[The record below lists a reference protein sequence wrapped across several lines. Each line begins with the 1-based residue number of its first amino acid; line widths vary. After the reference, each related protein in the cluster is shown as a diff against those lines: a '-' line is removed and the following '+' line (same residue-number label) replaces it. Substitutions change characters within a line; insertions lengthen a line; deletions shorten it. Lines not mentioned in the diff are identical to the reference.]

1 MRDNAHVVALSERD
15 TEALLEDLACLA
27 EPLALEDLRHES
39 VRVVHRL
46 IPSVS
51 VSWNE
56 ISSGGIEVVSVPSAG
71 LWPGGDEAFAR
82 ALAAH
87 PVIAHIRKTNDG
99 RPRAISDFWT
109 AERFH
114 GSSLYRDFYS
124 RLQAE
129 DQLSF
134 TVPTPNILI
143 GVAINRD
150 SIGFSPRDR
159 TMANLLRPHI
169 LQAYRNAVAQEQIGV
184 LMSLVDDLSSD
195 RAAGLVMLAG
205 ADAEEK
211 VTPVAAQLLSK
222 WFPDDPAGH
231 LPNQLAYWLQN
242 LDQQVTRAPTWPLV
256 FEEGGRRLVV
266 RRLQAAR
273 PNDGEVLHVS
283 EHAIGQKSQD
293 LTRLGLSSRQAQVV
307 RMAARGMSNGD
318 IGVELGLS
326 IRTVEGHM
334 GKALER
340 LGVNS
345 RTAAANLVHQL
356 DVSEARLP
364 PIDG

>member
-1 MRDNAHVVALSERD
+1 VVALSERD
-15 TEALLEDLACLA
+15 TEALLEHVACLA

-39 VRVVHRL
+39 VRVVHQL

-51 VSWNE
+51 ASWNE
-56 ISSGGIEVVSVPSAG
+56 ISTGGIEVISVPDAG

-82 ALAAH
+82 ALTAH

-114 GSSLYRDFYS
+114 ASSLYREFYS
-124 RLQAE
+124 RFQAE

-134 TVPTPNILI
+134 TVPTPDILI

-195 RAAGLVMLAG
+195 RAAGLVVLAS
-205 ADAEEK
+205 ADADEQ
-211 VTPVAAQLLSK
+211 VTPSAAQLLAK

-256 FEEGGRRLVV
+256 FEDGGRRLVV

-273 PNDGEVLHVS
+273 PSDGEVLHVS
-283 EHAIGQKSQD
+283 EHAVGQQSHD
-293 LTRLGLSSRQAQVV
+293 LTRLGLSPRQSQVV
-307 RMAARGMSNGD
+307 RMAARGMSNGE
-318 IGVELGLS
+318 IGLDLGLS

-334 GKALER
+334 AGALER
-340 LGVNS
+340 LGVKS